1 MTLTNKFMNTIDEIQ
16 NILQTELDY
25 DYLTPCFEYIG
36 KSDSNG
42 ARVRFHNNCSI
53 ILDRGVE
60 IKDFYR
66 GSFSFNTYDVY
77 FTFGGKG
84 AQETLNRFKE
94 KIKEVKDKICQ
105 FDYKKENDQL
115 RKQNEMLV
123 KNNAVQQWCDMY
135 NIKDKEC
142 FNALLKLGKYQQAIN
157 NIKNACENECIEG
170 NTGYVVDTSII
181 LEIINEL
188 QERGNK

>member
-36 KSDSNG
+36 NSDSSG

-60 IKDFYR
+60 TKDFYR
-66 GSFSFNTYDVY
+66 GSFSFNAYDVY

-84 AQETLNRFKE
+84 TQETLNHFKE

-105 FDYKKENDQL
+105 FDKIDQL
-115 RKQNEMLV
+115 RKQT
-123 KNNAVQQWCDMY
+123 
-135 NIKDKEC
+135 I
-142 FNALLKLGKYQQAIN
+142 LLA
-157 NIKNACENECIEG
+157 
-170 NTGYVVDTSII
+170 
-181 LEIINEL
+181 
-188 QERGNK
+188 